1 MKIFISILLV
11 LASTQL
17 LAASL
22 DLRKIQSPILDAQ
35 ASADSV
41 APKFA
46 AFIAV
51 NAGKPKMP
59 GIDSE
64 QRRIIRKKYGV
75 KVLNEYR
82 LYQAIDEKL
91 SKQDLQENYMLER
104 YCTRY
109 NRHLLTL
116 LGL

>member
-1 MKIFISILLV
+1 MKILFSLLV
-11 LASTQL
+11 VFFCASS

-35 ASADSV
+35 ASANSV

-59 GIDSE
+59 GVDRD
-64 QRRIIRKKYGV
+64 QRQVIRKKYGV

-82 LYQAIDEKL
+82 LYQAIDKKL

-109 NRHLLTL
+109 NRHLLNL

>member
-11 LASTQL
+11 LASVQL
-17 LAASL
+17 MAASL

-35 ASADSV
+35 ASANSV

-59 GIDSE
+59 GVDRD
-64 QRRIIRKKYGV
+64 QRQVIRKKYGV

-82 LYQAIDEKL
+82 LYQAIDKKL
-91 SKQDLQENYMLER
+91 SKQDLKENYMLER

-109 NRHLLTL
+109 NRHLLNL